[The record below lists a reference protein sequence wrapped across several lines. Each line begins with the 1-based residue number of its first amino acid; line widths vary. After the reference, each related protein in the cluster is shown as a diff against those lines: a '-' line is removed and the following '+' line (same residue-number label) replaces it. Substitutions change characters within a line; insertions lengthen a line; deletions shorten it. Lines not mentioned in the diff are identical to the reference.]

1 MVFIVASTQ
10 LCTSFLRFD
19 TQEPQYKYHLGW
31 YVYHGN
37 CLIYSRLTPSFS
49 STSSSS
55 APFTAQDHC
64 WSFGSSV
71 VWWEYLPSCIE
82 WQRSVNVPKAMSY
95 HECQLCRYWL
105 CGSGVVII
113 TPPMPPLTAVLVSRQ
128 LFGVPRNETRELS
141 ALVVPEVV
149 IMTPAISPQKMYN
162 SQKLCCHVHKL
173 QQAEV

>member
-1 MVFIVASTQ
+1 MRHSQ
-10 LCTSFLRFD
+10 LRTTVDL
-19 TQEPQYKYHLGW
+19 LA
-31 YVYHGN
+31 
-37 CLIYSRLTPSFS
+37 RLLC
-49 STSSSS
+49 
-55 APFTAQDHC
+55 D
-64 WSFGSSV
+64 GSSHLHV
-71 VWWEYLPSCIE
+71 S

-113 TPPMPPLTAVLVSRQ
+113 TPPMPPLTAVLVSKQ

-149 IMTPAISPQKMYN
+149 IMTPAMPPQKMYN

-173 QQAEV
+173 QQAEVKVMELQWNEYFIKFELRGKNHHAHLNKKFPSICGQ